1 MHRRYPAHRQAAQ
14 AQRTHT
20 VWVTRSV
27 QRFAIGESKAEG
39 PLQARQERQRSRFH
53 VGATAVVFWVI
64 NLAGFVGKQCG
75 HNCGVARQLSLIAHQ
90 PLIHRLVEQSEVV
103 GQVAVMP
110 QGDIRTVGS
119 HLEHRLC
126 ILPCRSSSGGV
137 ARVPYGYV
145 PLQSV
150 ERLLIKNLGN
160 KPEILEYENL
170 VAVADCDT
178 GGFLAAMLQGKQAI
192 VGEFGHVFA
201 RCPNAKDATF
211 FARGCLPQIVV
222 RRNRQKFGLWCT

>member
-1 MHRRYPAHRQAAQ
+1 M
-14 AQRTHT
+14 
-20 VWVTRSV
+20 
-27 QRFAIGESKAEG
+27 
-39 PLQARQERQRSRFH
+39 
-53 VGATAVVFWVI
+53 
-64 NLAGFVGKQCG
+64 
-75 HNCGVARQLSLIAHQ
+75 
-90 PLIHRLVEQSEVV
+90 V
-103 GQVAVMP
+103 GQVAVVP
-110 QGDIRTVGS
+110 QRDVRAVRG

-126 ILPCRSSSGGV
+126 ILPRRSAGGGV
-137 ARVPYGYV
+137 ARVPHRYV

-160 KPEILEYENL
+160 KAQVLEYENL

-201 RCPNAKDATF
+201 RCPNAKNATF

-222 RRNRQKFGLWCT
+222 RRNWQKFGLWCT